1 MKSKSAMLRSPT
13 CVALVAALALAGCI
27 NLAPEHKRPDAPVA
41 TSWPAPVASEVQ
53 ALNWEQFYAADAR
66 LVALIHAA
74 LDHNRDLRVAAL
86 NAEQARQ
93 LARVSDANR
102 WPTLG
107 LGGSASRAPN
117 ASGVNTTTYEAG
129 VAVSSYELDLF
140 GAARNASDAA
150 TARYFASAAG
160 VRAARISLIASV
172 AAAHY
177 SLLADTELL
186 DLAERTLATREQSE
200 RLTRLMFDGGATSA
214 IDMAA
219 AESATAAAASAV
231 AQAKRQQGQDTNALV
246 LLTGEP
252 GLANEL
258 PSARALADTA
268 LPEVP
273 AGLPSE
279 VLIRR
284 PDVLQAESTLAAS
297 EADVGAARANFF
309 PQIALTA
316 DLGTA
321 STALRQLFKNT
332 IFTWTA
338 QAFVPIFDAGRNRAN
353 LEAAKAAQGAA
364 VATYEKTVQTAFREV
379 SDALIARETWANQL
393 NSQQRQTDAERKRLE
408 LVQLSAHHGAASTL
422 DLLDAE
428 RSSFAAE
435 QALVQARMA
444 GLLAGVQLYKAL
456 GGGDVPAQ

>member
-1 MKSKSAMLRSPT
+1 MKSKL
-13 CVALVAALALAGCI
+13 VALVAALALTGCI
-27 NLAPEHKRPDAPVA
+27 NLAPDHQRPAAPVA
-41 TSWPAPVASEVQ
+41 ASWPAPAAAEAQ
-53 ALNWEQFYAADAR
+53 ALNWEQFYAADPR
-66 LVALIHAA
+66 LVALIGAA
-74 LDHNRDLRVAAL
+74 LEHNRDLRVATL

-93 LARVSDANR
+93 LARVADANR

-107 LGGSASRAPN
+107 IGGSATRAPN
-117 ASGVNTTTYEAG
+117 ANGVNTTTYEAG
-129 VAVSSYELDLF
+129 VAMSSYELDLF
-140 GAARNASDAA
+140 GAVRNASDAA
-150 TARYFASAAG
+150 TARYLASAAG
-160 VRAARISLIASV
+160 VRAARISLIAAV
-172 AAAHY
+172 ASAHY
-177 SLLADTELL
+177 SLLADTEML
-186 DLAERTLATREQSE
+186 DLASRTLATREDSE
-200 RLTRLMFDGGATSA
+200 RLTRLMFQQGAASA

-252 GLANEL
+252 ALATDL
-258 PSARALADTA
+258 PAAHALADTA
-268 LPEVP
+268 LPVVP

-284 PDVLQAESTLAAS
+284 PDVLQAESSLSAA

-309 PQIALTA
+309 PSITLTA
-316 DLGTA
+316 ELGTA

-332 IFTWTA
+332 VWTWSA
-338 QAFVPIFDAGRNRAN
+338 QALMPIFDAGRNRAN

-364 VATYEKTVQTAFREV
+364 VAQYEKAVQTAFREV
-379 SDALIARETWANQL
+379 SDALIARETWADQL
-393 NSQQRQTDAERKRLE
+393 KSQQRQTDAERQRLD

-456 GGGDVPAQ
+456 GGGDVEAK